1 MSAKG
6 IYMNDINIG
15 KKIALIRKSKN
26 MTIKELSDKANVTAS
41 MLSQLER
48 GLTNPSINTL
58 KTIAQV
64 LETQLFTFFIEDE
77 VKDNLVL
84 KPQDRKQMIIPSEG
98 QELIT
103 YELLSPDL
111 KGDVELAIMKLTPR
125 SHTSKDNFK
134 HFGEEVAYVSKGKV
148 HLFLN
153 ETEIELDEGD
163 SVKIPPNML
172 HRWYN
177 PYKDEAIVIFAVSPP
192 SF

>member
-1 MSAKG
+1 MSE
-6 IYMNDINIG
+6 INIG
-15 KKIALIRKSKN
+15 KKIADIRKNKKLS
-26 MTIKELSDKANVTAS
+26 IKDLSSMAGVTAS

-64 LETQLFTFFIEDE
+64 LEVQLFTFFIEE
-77 VKDNLVL
+77 EKKDNLVV
-84 KPQDRKQMIIPSEG
+84 KPSDRRQVILPSEG
-98 QELIT
+98 NEIIT

-111 KGDVELAIMKLTPR
+111 NGDVELAIMTLTPK

-134 HFGEEVAYVSKGKV
+134 HYGEEVAYVSQGNV
-148 HLFLN
+148 ILYLN
-153 ETEIELDEGD
+153 DDEITLNEGD
-163 SVKIPPNML
+163 SVKIPPNMM

-177 PYKDEAIVIFAVSPP
+177 PFDTQSVVIFAVSPP

>member
-1 MSAKG
+1 MS
-6 IYMNDINIG
+6 DINIG
-15 KKIALIRKSKN
+15 RRISDIRKSKN
-26 MTIKELSDKANVTAS
+26 LTIKEVAERANVTAS

-64 LETQLFTFFIEDE
+64 LEVPLFTIFMEE
-77 VKDNLVL
+77 ESKSNLVV
-84 KPQDRKQMIIPSEG
+84 KPEDRRQVILPSESD
-98 QELIT
+98 ELIT

-111 KGDVELAIMKLTPR
+111 NGDIEMAIMTLTPK

-134 HFGEEVAYVSKGKV
+134 HSGEEVAYVSKGNLV
-148 HLFLN
+148 LFLN
-153 ETEIELDEGD
+153 EDQLELSQGD
-163 SVKIPPNML
+163 SVKIPPQML

-177 PYKDEAIVIFAVSPP
+177 PYEEEAVVIFAVTPP